1 MCVEVA
7 CFVID
12 SLLLCVNP
20 VMIGLKSDRP
30 KPKTSDHQPHPTM
43 RHVEITD
50 ALLTLGCGCQHSKK
64 EEEEDDRIQQVRLIT
79 RAAIKT
85 SC

>member
-1 MCVEVA
+1 
-7 CFVID
+7 
-12 SLLLCVNP
+12 
-20 VMIGLKSDRP
+20 MIGLKLDRP

-50 ALLTLGCGCQHSKK
+50 ALLTLGCGCQQSKK
-64 EEEEDDRIQQVRLIT
+64 EEDDRIQQVRLIT

-85 SC
+85 FC